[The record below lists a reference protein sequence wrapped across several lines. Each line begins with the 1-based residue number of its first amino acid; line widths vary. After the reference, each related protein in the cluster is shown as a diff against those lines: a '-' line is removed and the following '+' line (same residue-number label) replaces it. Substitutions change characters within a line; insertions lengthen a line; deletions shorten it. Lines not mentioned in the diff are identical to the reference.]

1 MNDMCQLIANKLY
14 EFSIVIPLYNKENSI
29 VKTIQSV
36 LLQSYTNYEIIVV
49 DDGSTD
55 HSVQRVDEMTDYRIR
70 LIRKENGGVCSAR
83 NVGVK
88 EAKYNYIALLD
99 ADDWWERNY
108 LEEQVK
114 LINDFPEAKMWG
126 MNYAETYSG
135 KIAREVPTGLPK
147 SYRGY
152 VDDYFQMKGRVSD
165 LFHSSAIVI
174 KKEIFEQVGYFD
186 ERIKYAEDNDMWFRI
201 IATNKVAF
209 YDKYLVKYVQD
220 AENRAMNQKREL
232 KCFLPFYVDKYKDEI
247 FKSNTIFYRWINC
260 WCAIHLRKYFFEEI
274 KGQREDAIV
283 AVKKLDYT
291 VIPKKYKY
299 LYGLPYLFAC
309 LLNKF
314 DIYYHK
320 LCSSL

>member
-1 MNDMCQLIANKLY
+1 MNDIY
-14 EFSIVIPLYNKENSI
+14 FSVIIPLYNKQNAIAKTLQSI
-29 VKTIQSV
+29 V
-36 LLQSYTNYEIIVV
+36 LQTYENYEIIVI

-55 HSVQRVDEMTDYRIR
+55 GSFAMVKQFFNANLNVESRI
-70 LIRKENGGVCSAR
+70 IYKENGGVCSAR

-99 ADDWWERNY
+99 ADDLWERNY

-126 MNYAETYSG
+126 VNYAETYFG
-135 KIAREVPTGLPK
+135 EIAREVPTGLPK

-165 LFHSSAIVI
+165 LFHSSAVVI

-220 AENRAMNQKREL
+220 AENRAMNHQREL
-232 KCFLPFYVDKYKDEI
+232 KYFLPFYVDKYRDEI

-299 LYGLPYLFAC
+299 LYRLPYLFAC

-314 DIYYHK
+314 DIFYHK